1 VEKIG
6 VCVDPTEHNIL
17 AAARKGVE
25 LLISHHP
32 WQGEAAGELTAKGMG
47 LYRLHSAWNRA
58 PEGNNITLARL
69 LNLSDLETA
78 GDVVFG
84 MTDLSLKE
92 LLICCQRILEV
103 NVIPYSGDLNAR
115 ITRVAVVA
123 GTGFFPV
130 YKEAWAEWL
139 AAGCNVVLSSE
150 LSRYSMN
157 YFARHGVNLIDLGHS
172 LMAKPGMAHLAY
184 LLQNRLKAFDCEV
197 EFFPHLYTVD
207 YSIGFIYPGLVEL
220 AAEKED

>member
-1 VEKIG
+1 
-6 VCVDPTEHNIL
+6 
-17 AAARKGVE
+17 
-25 LLISHHP
+25 
-32 WQGEAAGELTAKGMG
+32 
-47 LYRLHSAWNRA
+47 
-58 PEGNNITLARL
+58 
-69 LNLSDLETA
+69 
-78 GDVVFG
+78 
-84 MTDLSLKE
+84 
-92 LLICCQRILEV
+92 
-103 NVIPYSGDLNAR
+103 
-115 ITRVAVVA
+115 VAVVA

-150 LSRYSMN
+150 LSRYSIN